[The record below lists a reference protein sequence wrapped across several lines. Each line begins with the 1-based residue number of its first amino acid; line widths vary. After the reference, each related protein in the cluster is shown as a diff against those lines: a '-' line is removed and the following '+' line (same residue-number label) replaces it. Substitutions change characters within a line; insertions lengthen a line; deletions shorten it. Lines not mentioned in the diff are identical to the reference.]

1 MPAEVEPEKKAAV
14 VFTADPKINT
24 FSDLRISDKLKQVLA
39 ENNFSKL
46 TNIQRM
52 AIPAILENRNV
63 VLKSETGSG
72 KTLAYLVPLIEYLSN
87 YSLTEQ
93 KIHREQSGTMAIIF
107 SPTREL
113 AVQIDVELRRLLKL
127 FYYMVPTTIMGG
139 ESTQR
144 EKARLRKG
152 CVILI
157 CTPGRLLYHL

>member
-1 MPAEVEPEKKAAV
+1 MQKTKEIAERKALEEAFVPAEVEPEKKTAV
-14 VFTADPKINT
+14 VFTADPDVNT
-24 FSDLRISDKLKQVLA
+24 FSDLKISEKLKQILA

-93 KIHREQSGTMAIIF
+93 KIHRE
-107 SPTREL
+107 
-113 AVQIDVELRRLLKL
+113 
-127 FYYMVPTTIMGG
+127 
-139 ESTQR
+139 
-144 EKARLRKG
+144 
-152 CVILI
+152 
-157 CTPGRLLYHL
+157 